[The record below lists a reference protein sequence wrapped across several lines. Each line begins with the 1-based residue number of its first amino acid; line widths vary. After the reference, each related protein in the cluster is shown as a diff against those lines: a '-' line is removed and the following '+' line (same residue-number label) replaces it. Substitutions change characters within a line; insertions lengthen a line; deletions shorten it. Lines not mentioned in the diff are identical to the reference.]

1 MTKTDISLALNSKYI
16 PLVQKPSCC
25 NVTCLQMILY
35 RRGFGLFDQ
44 QELAKFFKI
53 NVGKDEVKSFNIKL
67 DVYVATNNDEGL
79 KTIDSEKIINQF
91 FKEKNI
97 NLNAKAFIYSK
108 ISNLKEFLIE
118 NIKNNNDL
126 WLEYKTHKIHGDKL
140 IHDNVIESVKTISGK
155 TKITLVDPY
164 WEYKPRLDI
173 SIEDL
178 EESISDKFGRETGF
192 IVISK
197 K

>member
-1 MTKTDISLALNSKYI
+1 MNISLNPKYI
-16 PLVQKPSCC
+16 PLVQKPFCC
-25 NVTCLQMILY
+25 SVTCLQMILY
-35 RRGFGLFDQ
+35 RRGLGLFDQ
-44 QELAKFFKI
+44 EELAKFFKI
-53 NVGKDEVKSFNIKL
+53 NVCKNDLKCFNAKLEVFNPTNIGISIK
-67 DVYVATNNDEGL
+67 T
-79 KTIDSEKIINQF
+79 TDSEKIINQF

-97 NLNAKAFIYSK
+97 NLNAKAFKYSK

-118 NIKNNNDL
+118 NLKNNNDL
-126 WLEYKTHKIHGDKL
+126 WLEYKTHKIHGNKF

-164 WEYKPRLDI
+164 WEYKPRLDV